1 MQAQLSKLAV
11 QEEVQTYIAA
21 LRARYKVE
29 INKGALEVKD
39 K

>member
-1 MQAQLSKLAV
+1 
-11 QEEVQTYIAA
+11 VQTYIAA